1 VRILVT
7 GADGFAGTWLVRRL
21 RNDGHEVIA
30 AVRPDRPLWVGAPPP
45 WDHKV
50 HTVPFE
56 LLDSASVRGILS
68 IGFDAVVHLAAV
80 ASGGD
85 ARQDPTG
92 AWEINALGTARL
104 AEELGRR
111 QTTLGKEAT
120 LLMASTAEVYGAGA
134 DRART
139 EDDPVAPCSPY
150 AASKLAAEHAAL
162 EVHRRTGLRVVV
174 SRSFPHTGKGQD
186 ERFVVPA
193 FARRLI
199 AAKRDGLQ
207 EVRVGNLTPIREF
220 LHVSDVVSAYLD
232 LLRHGVPGH
241 VYNVAG
247 GEAVSLKDLFHRLA
261 TLVGVEAEPTPDPDL
276 VRPADIPHLV
286 GDARKLS
293 SLTGWAPCISLQDTL
308 AEVVNAQAH

>member
-1 VRILVT
+1 MRVLVT
-7 GADGFAGTWLVRRL
+7 GADGFAGIWLVRRL
-21 RNDGHEVIA
+21 RKDGHEVVA

-56 LLDSASVRGILS
+56 LLDAASVRGILS

-85 ARQDPTG
+85 ARQDPTR

-111 QTTLGKEAT
+111 RTANDEETI
-120 LLMASTAEVYGAGA
+120 LMVASTAEVYGAGS
-134 DRART
+134 DRPRM
-139 EDDPVAPCSPY
+139 EEEQVAPCSPY
-150 AASKLAAEHAAL
+150 AASKLAAENAAL
-162 EVHRRTGLRVVV
+162 EVHRRTGLRVVI

-199 AAKRDGLQ
+199 AAKRGGLQ
-207 EVRVGNLTPIREF
+207 EVRVGNLTPVREF
-220 LHVSDVVSAYLD
+220 MHVSDVVSAYVD

-241 VYNVAG
+241 VYNVGG
-247 GEAVSLKDLFHRLA
+247 GEAVSLNDLFLRLA
-261 TLVGVEAEPTPDPDL
+261 AIVGVAAEPKPDPDL

-286 GDARKLS
+286 GDASKLAA
-293 SLTGWAPCISLQDTL
+293 LTGWAPSVSLQDTL
-308 AEVVNAQAH
+308 AEVVNAQTR